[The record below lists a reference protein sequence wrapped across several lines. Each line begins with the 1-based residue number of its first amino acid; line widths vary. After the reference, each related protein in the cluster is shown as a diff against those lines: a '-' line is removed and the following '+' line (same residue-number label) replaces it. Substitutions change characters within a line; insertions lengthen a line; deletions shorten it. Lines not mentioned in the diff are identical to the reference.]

1 MATKKSAKKGV
12 TVTVSGITVDVLM
25 DAADDFELVEQI
37 AVNADPDST
46 AAEKISA
53 MVRVYKAVFGK
64 DYKRVKDELRRKNG
78 GRLPVAVM
86 SDFATTVMNEVAK
99 LKNSVGSDT
108 SAGGTE

>member
-1 MATKKSAKKGV
+1 MAKKKETGT

-37 AVNADPDST
+37 AINADPDST

-53 MVRVYKAVFGK
+53 MVRVYKAIFGK

-86 SDFATTVMNEVAK
+86 SDFATTVMNEAAR
-99 LKNSVGSDT
+99 LKNSAGSDT
-108 SAGGTE
+108 SSEGTE

>member
-1 MATKKSAKKGV
+1 MAKKKETGT

-25 DAADDFELVEQI
+25 DSADDFEVVEQI

-53 MVRVYKAVFGK
+53 MVRVYKAIFGK

-86 SDFATTVMNEVAK
+86 SDFATTVMNEAAK
-99 LKNSVGSDT
+99 LKNSDGSDT
-108 SAGGTE
+108 SSEGTE

>member
-1 MATKKSAKKGV
+1 METKKSAKKGV
-12 TVTVSGITVDVLM
+12 AVTVSGITVEVLM
-25 DAADDFELVEQI
+25 DAADDFEVVEQI

-46 AAEKISA
+46 AAERISA
-53 MVRVYKAVFGK
+53 MVRVYKAIFGK

-99 LKNSVGSDT
+99 LKNSEGSDT
-108 SAGGTE
+108 YAGGTE

>member
-1 MATKKSAKKGV
+1 MAKKKETGT
-12 TVTVSGITVDVLM
+12 TVTVSGITVDVQM

-37 AVNADPDST
+37 AINADPDST
-46 AAEKISA
+46 AAERISA
-53 MVRVYKAVFGK
+53 MIRVYKAIFGK
-64 DYKRVKDELRRKNG
+64 DYKRVKDELRAKNG
-78 GRLPVAVM
+78 GKLPVAVM

>member
-1 MATKKSAKKGV
+1 MAKKKETGT

-53 MVRVYKAVFGK
+53 MVRVYKAIFGR
-64 DYKRVKDELRRKNG
+64 DYRRVKDELRRKNG
-78 GRLPVAVM
+78 GRLPIAVM
-86 SDFATTVMNEVAK
+86 SDFAATVMNEAAR
-99 LKNSVGSDT
+99 LKNSEGSDT
-108 SAGGTE
+108 SSEGTE

>member
-1 MATKKSAKKGV
+1 MAKKKETGT

-37 AVNADPDST
+37 ATNADPDST

-53 MVRVYKAVFGK
+53 MVRVYKAIFGK

-86 SDFATTVMNEVAK
+86 SDFATTVMNEVTR
-99 LKNSVGSDT
+99 LKNSAGSDA
-108 SAGGTE
+108 SSGGTE

>member
-1 MATKKSAKKGV
+1 MATEKSAEKGV
-12 TVTVSGITVDVLM
+12 TVTVSGITVEVLM
-25 DAADDFELVEQI
+25 DAADDFEVVEQI

-78 GRLPVAVM
+78 GKLPVAVM

-99 LKNSVGSDT
+99 LKNSAGSDT
-108 SAGGTE
+108 SSAGTE

>member
-1 MATKKSAKKGV
+1 MAKKKETGT

-37 AVNADPDST
+37 AINADPDST

-53 MVRVYKAVFGK
+53 MARVYKAIFGK

-86 SDFATTVMNEVAK
+86 SDFATTVMNEVAR
-99 LKNSVGSDT
+99 LKNSEGSDT
-108 SAGGTE
+108 SSGGTE

>member
-1 MATKKSAKKGV
+1 MAKKKETGT

-53 MVRVYKAVFGK
+53 MVRVYKAIFGR

-78 GRLPVAVM
+78 GRLPIAIM
-86 SDFATTVMNEVAK
+86 SDFAATVMNEAAR
-99 LKNSVGSDT
+99 LKNSAGSDT
-108 SAGGTE
+108 SSAGTE

>member
-1 MATKKSAKKGV
+1 MAAKKSAEKGV

-25 DAADDFELVEQI
+25 DAADDFEVVEQI

-46 AAEKISA
+46 AAEKIGA
-53 MVRVYKAVFGK
+53 MVRVYKAVFSK

-99 LKNSVGSDT
+99 LKNSEGSDT
-108 SAGGTE
+108 SSEGTE

>member
-1 MATKKSAKKGV
+1 MAKKKETGT

-37 AVNADPDST
+37 AINADPDST

-53 MVRVYKAVFGK
+53 MVRVYKAIFGK

-86 SDFATTVMNEVAK
+86 SDFATTVMNEAAR
-99 LKNSVGSDT
+99 LKNSAGSDT
-108 SAGGTE
+108 SSAGTE

>member
-1 MATKKSAKKGV
+1 MAKKKETGT
-12 TVTVSGITVDVLM
+12 TVTVSGITVDVHM

-46 AAEKISA
+46 AAERISA
-53 MVRVYKAVFGK
+53 MVRVYKAIFGR

-99 LKNSVGSDT
+99 LKNSAGSDT
-108 SAGGTE
+108 SSGGTE

>member
-1 MATKKSAKKGV
+1 MTKKKETGTK
-12 TVTVSGITVDVLM
+12 VTVSGITVDVQM

-37 AVNADPDST
+37 AINADPDST

-64 DYKRVKDELRRKNG
+64 DYNRVKDELRRKNG
-78 GRLPVAVM
+78 GKLPVAVM
-86 SDFATTVMNEVAK
+86 GNFATTVMNEVAK

>member
-1 MATKKSAKKGV
+1 MAKKKETGT

-25 DAADDFELVEQI
+25 DAADDFEVVEQI

-46 AAEKISA
+46 AAERISA
-53 MVRVYKAVFGK
+53 MVRVYKAIFGK

-86 SDFATTVMNEVAK
+86 SDFAATVMNEVAK
-99 LKNSVGSDT
+99 LKNSTGSDA
-108 SAGGTE
+108 SSGGTE